1 MNISKYLTL
10 KEVINSQTAIRKGID
25 NSPEKEHLVNIK
37 NTASYYD
44 IIYDQF
50 KGNIRLSSFYRGKKL
65 NTAVGGS
72 KTSQHMTG
80 EAMDIQG
87 INGVT
92 NAEIYRYIRDNMN
105 FDQLIWEFGNSKEP
119 AWVHVSFK
127 ANGVNRKQIL
137 KISK

>member
-1 MNISKYLTL
+1 
-10 KEVINSQTAIRKGID
+10 
-25 NSPEKEHLVNIK
+25 
-37 NTASYYD
+37 
-44 IIYDQF
+44 
-50 KGNIRLSSFYRGKKL
+50 
-65 NTAVGGS
+65 
-72 KTSQHMTG
+72 MTG

-105 FDQLIWEFGNSKEP
+105 FDQLIWEFGTSKEP